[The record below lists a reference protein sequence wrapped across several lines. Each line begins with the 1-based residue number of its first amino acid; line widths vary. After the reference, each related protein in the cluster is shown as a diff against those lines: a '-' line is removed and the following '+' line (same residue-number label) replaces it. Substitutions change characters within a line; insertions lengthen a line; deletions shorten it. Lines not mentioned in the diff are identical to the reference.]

1 VTGVSR
7 GGNHIVPYQ
16 PSGLWPYPSE
26 RETQKTIAPSAI
38 AKREATTEI
47 SEMIKDNNQNKGLVD
62 IASLHLLV
70 SFSFFYQVT
79 GKTDFLLGQS

>member
-47 SEMIKDNNQNKGLVD
+47 SEMIKDNNQNKRIGRYR
-62 IASLHLLV
+62 
-70 SFSFFYQVT
+70 FSSPLGQFQ
-79 GKTDFLLGQS
+79 FLLPSNW